1 MYVCVYIYI
10 YIYIYLSLSLSL
22 SLSLDLCIYKY
33 THTHAHR
40 NKEGYLYGPIG
51 RWTMANLDVSARL
64 LQLFRLL
71 VLASRLARTEP
82 ALQGQFAWGL

>member
-1 MYVCVYIYI
+1 
-10 YIYIYLSLSLSL
+10 
-22 SLSLDLCIYKY
+22 
-33 THTHAHR
+33 
-40 NKEGYLYGPIG
+40 
-51 RWTMANLDVSARL
+51 MANLDVSARL